1 MPASS
6 HRPSPASPLEDDNL
20 LPQILLRLPPDPSS
34 LPRASLACTR
44 WRDHVA
50 DPGFRRR
57 FRLHHRRN
65 PPLLGFFDGCGS
77 LDFHPTLEA
86 PDRVAPERFSLKRD
100 EGDGVRRPLGCRHGL
115 VLLLVPK
122 PLQVIVWDPVTG
134 DQHRLDVPQGLTTN
148 ECYESVINGAVL
160 RAAAGDAE
168 HFKVVMVAADG
179 DGVENRRAVACV
191 YSSETGTWGGFVTAP
206 IPYDADAHASG
217 LFWRFSTSIY
227 IDHAMLAGDSLYWQL
242 IGNFERILQ
251 FDLERQSLSV
261 MSVPVPIYSKGN
273 CFKLMRAEGGGG
285 IGFLFM
291 SNSDYIAQL
300 WRRKTDSDGVA
311 SWVIARSIELDKV
324 LSLNSEKGESMR
336 IVGFAEDNNVVLL
349 DMLSGFFMIQ
359 LDSLRFK
366 KLPRTKAVSSL
377 HDFSLHAFESVY
389 IAETSIGGTHD
400 GADLLHNT

>member
-6 HRPSPASPLEDDNL
+6 HPSSPASPLEDGNL
-20 LPQILLRLPPDPSS
+20 LREILLRLSPDPSS

-77 LDFHPTLEA
+77 LDFLPTLDA

-115 VLLLVPK
+115 MLVLVPK

-134 DQHRLDVPQGLTTN
+134 DQHRLDLPPGLTTN

-191 YSSETGTWGGFVTAP
+191 YSSETGAWGGFITAP

-227 IDHAMLAGDSLYWQL
+227 IDHAVLAGGSLYWQL
-242 IGNFERILQ
+242 IGNYEGILQ
-251 FDLERQSLSV
+251 FDLERQSLDV
-261 MSVPVPIYSKGN
+261 MPVPVPIYSKGN
-273 CFKLMRAEGGGG
+273 CFKLMPAEGGGG

-291 SNSDYIAQL
+291 SNADYIAQL
-300 WRRKTDSDGVA
+300 WRRKTNSDGVA

-324 LSLNSEKGESMR
+324 LSLNSEKEENMR

-366 KLPRTKAVSSL
+366 KLPRPKAVSSL

-389 IAETSIGGTHD
+389 TAETSIGGGHD
-400 GADLLHNT
+400 GAVLLHNT

>member
-6 HRPSPASPLEDDNL
+6 HPSSQASPLEDGNL
-20 LPQILLRLPPDPSS
+20 LREILLRLPPDPSS

-77 LDFHPTLEA
+77 LDFLPTLDA

-115 VLLLVPK
+115 MLLLVPK
-122 PLQVIVWDPVTG
+122 PLRVIVWDPVTG
-134 DQHRLDVPQGLTTN
+134 DQHRLDVPPGLTTN

-191 YSSETGTWGGFVTAP
+191 YSSETGAWGGFITAP

-227 IDHAMLAGDSLYWQL
+227 IDHAVLAGDSLYWQL
-242 IGNFERILQ
+242 IGNFEG
-251 FDLERQSLSV
+251 EAE
-261 MSVPVPIYSKGN
+261 PVCN
-273 CFKLMRAEGGGG
+273 A
-285 IGFLFM
+285 
-291 SNSDYIAQL
+291 
-300 WRRKTDSDGVA
+300 
-311 SWVIARSIELDKV
+311 
-324 LSLNSEKGESMR
+324 
-336 IVGFAEDNNVVLL
+336 
-349 DMLSGFFMIQ
+349 
-359 LDSLRFK
+359 
-366 KLPRTKAVSSL
+366 
-377 HDFSLHAFESVY
+377 
-389 IAETSIGGTHD
+389 
-400 GADLLHNT
+400 GAGAYL